1 MCAPDIPNGVCSQR
15 DSESH
20 QSWRPVCVF
29 APGGLCVCA
38 APLLSAITHVLC
50 PGQIVRFQPKE
61 RVLSWIWAYYSFR
74 VPINRQLNNESIR
87 RALDFEKDVECLR
100 ADGAASKLINPWPI
114 YHSCAPINFTTFDEE
129 YFCSKLILFKWN
141 IEEL

>member
-1 MCAPDIPNGVCSQR
+1 M
-15 DSESH
+15 
-20 QSWRPVCVF
+20 F

-74 VPINRQLNNESIR
+74 VPINRQLNNES
-87 RALDFEKDVECLR
+87 ALDFEMDVECLR
-100 ADGAASKLINPWPI
+100 ADGAAPKLINPLPI
-114 YHSCAPINFTTFDEE
+114 YHSCALINLATIAEE
-129 YFCSKLILFKWN
+129 CF
-141 IEEL
+141 